1 MNKVELTG
9 RLTKDPEVKMTP
21 SNIAVCSFSVACD
34 RRFKTQSGDR
44 QTDFIPCVAWRQ
56 QAELLGNYFHKGS
69 RIEIVGSLQTR
80 SYEDQNKQKRTVVEV
95 VVDEIYFVDTKS
107 DATATQQPTQ
117 QPAQQSASVPTK
129 KPPLQAAAPVQT
141 PPPVQAVMPDDPVQ
155 EMDIEGDAELP
166 FDVMGIV

>member
-1 MNKVELTG
+1 M
-9 RLTKDPEVKMTP
+9 
-21 SNIAVCSFSVACD
+21 
-34 RRFKTQSGDR
+34 
-44 QTDFIPCVAWRQ
+44 
-56 QAELLGNYFHKGS
+56 
-69 RIEIVGSLQTR
+69 
-80 SYEDQNKQKRTVVEV
+80 VEV

-107 DATATQQPTQ
+107 DATATQQPT